1 MDFNSFLMGS
11 FAGTCGIATSHP
23 FDTYKTLL
31 QTRKS
36 GEQIKVQWNPK
47 FFYRG
52 VDKAVYGMAMEKC
65 FVFGGWTNAKKYT
78 DNNFVA
84 GCFAGLLAS
93 VVVTPTERLKILCQT
108 NQGSTLAV
116 LRTKNPSYFYQ
127 GFFATTTREIP
138 GFGIYFTVYE
148 YLKNRYSTN
157 NNLELYKS
165 FLFGATSGAT
175 AWIFI
180 YPQDT
185 IKTIIQSSADKNLG
199 FVSTAKTLVQSGY
212 MNLYKGFSFCL
223 LRVVPLH
230 GTVFMTMELLK
241 KYFNL

>member
-11 FAGTCGIATSHP
+11 IAGTCGVVSSHP

-31 QTRKS
+31 QTRKE
-36 GEQIKVQWNPK
+36 GERIKVQWTPR

-52 VDKAVYGMAMEKC
+52 VDKAIYGMAMEKC
-65 FVFGGWTNAKKYT
+65 FVFGGWHNAKKYT
-78 DNNFVA
+78 DNDFVA

-93 VVVTPTERLKILCQT
+93 TVVTPTERLKILCQT
-108 NQGSTLAV
+108 NQNTSV
-116 LRTKNPSYFYQ
+116 LSILKTKNLSYFYQ

-138 GFGIYFTVYE
+138 GFGIYFSVYE
-148 YLKNRYSTN
+148 YLKNKYS
-157 NNLELYKS
+157 NNLPIDVYKS
-165 FLFGATSGAT
+165 FLFGATAGTT

-185 IKTIIQSSADKNLG
+185 IKTIIQSSADKKLD
-199 FVSTAKTLVQSGY
+199 FISTGKKLVLNGY

-223 LRVVPLH
+223 LRVIPLH
-230 GTVFMTMELLK
+230 GTVFTAMELLK
-241 KYFNL
+241 KYF